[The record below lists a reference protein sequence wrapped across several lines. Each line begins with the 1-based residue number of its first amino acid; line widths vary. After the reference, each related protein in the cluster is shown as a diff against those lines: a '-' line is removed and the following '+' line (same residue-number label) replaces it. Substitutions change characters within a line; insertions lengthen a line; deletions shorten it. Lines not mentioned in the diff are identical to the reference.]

1 MKNIFFSCAVCLV
14 LTFYTNICI
23 KLEFNTSDRFLC
35 LLLISSICKNS
46 QRNLMIRKMLV
57 RGPRTSVCSKA
68 GQKVFRSIMR
78 GRWKFHRGTNQ
89 SLKDTCSRIYG
100 LLKTVI
106 KHRKTI

>member
-23 KLEFNTSDRFLC
+23 KLEFNTSDRLLC

-68 GQKVFRSIMR
+68 GKKYLEVSCVD
-78 GRWKFHRGTNQ
+78 GGSSTVEPTNPSKILVQ
-89 SLKDTCSRIYG
+89 EFMVCSKR
-100 LLKTVI
+100 
-106 KHRKTI
+106 